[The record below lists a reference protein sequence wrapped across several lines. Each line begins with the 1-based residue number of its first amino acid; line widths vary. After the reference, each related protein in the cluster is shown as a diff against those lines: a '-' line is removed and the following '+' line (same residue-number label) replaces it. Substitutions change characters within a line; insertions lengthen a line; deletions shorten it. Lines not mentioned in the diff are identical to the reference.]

1 MLCFNR
7 KQSAQSLVAVLMI
20 GATVLSSVTTVSAK
34 PLFSGKSSNTYNSS
48 TQPYPPNY
56 NNYPRQYSQTGI
68 IIPSGTAIPVSYDD
82 AETIT
87 IAKGESLSLNL
98 NVAANIR
105 QADGTILIPAGSEIS
120 GQLQAT
126 DQGVQYL
133 AQQIVLP
140 NGRSIPINATSRML
154 VDFQT
159 ENEGASAADI
169 IMGTLAGA
177 GTATLIAG
185 TTGDRHINA
194 LEVLAGAATGA
205 LAGWGLPTAGI
216 VGGGTREVMTIDPSQ
231 DLTLT
236 LQSPLSMNS
245 NASGYSRYN
254 NNPAYS
260 SYNSFNSYNSR
271 RIAN

>member
-1 MLCFNR
+1 MLCFTR
-7 KQSAQSLVAVLMI
+7 KQSTQSLVAVLMI
-20 GATVLSSVTTVSAK
+20 GTTVLSSVTAVSAK
-34 PLFSGKSSNTYNSS
+34 PLFSGKSNTYNSS

-68 IIPSGTAIPVSYDD
+68 TIPSGTSIPVSYDD

-87 IAKGESLSLNL
+87 IAKGESRSLNL

-236 LQSPLSMNS
+236 LQSPLSMNG

-254 NNPAYS
+254 NNPAY
-260 SYNSFNSYNSR
+260 NSYNSYNSYNAR
-271 RIAN
+271 RVAY